1 MSLVTGKISG
11 INSNLLT
18 VVVDGT
24 ITQNEVGY
32 AIKGEERLKSEVIRI
47 QGNKAFLQVFESTK
61 GLKVGDTV
69 EFTGELLSV
78 QLGPGLLQQIY
89 DGLQNPLPQLAEKHG
104 FFLPR
109 GQILEALDSSVKWE
123 FTPSVKVGDKVSAG
137 QYIGS
142 VPETQFTHY
151 IMVPFDVQ
159 GEWTV
164 EEIVGKGDYTVMDK
178 IATIKDQR
186 GATRELKLQFNW
198 PVKLPIQA
206 YKQKLMPTDPL
217 ITKVRI
223 IDTFF
228 PVAKG
233 GTYCVPGPFGAGKTV
248 IQQITSRY
256 ADVDIVIIAACGER
270 AGEIVETM
278 REFPELTDPR
288 TGRSLMERTIIIA
301 NTSSMPV
308 AAREASVYT
317 ATTLGEYYRQMGL
330 GVLLLADS
338 TSRWAQA
345 MRELSGRLEEI
356 PGEEAFPA
364 YLESRIAEFYE
375 RAGLVELLNG
385 EIGSLTIGGTV
396 SPAGGNFEEPVTQ
409 ATLKVVG
416 AFHGLSRD
424 RANARRFPSIHPLD
438 SWSRYDS
445 AVPDKL
451 VEDARQFL
459 FRGSEVHQ
467 MMMVVGEDGTSLE
480 DFIVYLKAEF
490 LDAVYLQQNGFD
502 PVDAATSPERQNYIS
517 QVVNRILGKEF
528 TFNDKE
534 DARAF
539 FYELRQKF
547 IDWNYMEFE
556 SDDFRSQEKDITDL
570 IEG

>member
-164 EEIVGKGDYTVMDK
+164 EEIVGKGDYTVVDK

-186 GATRELKLQFNW
+186 GATQELKLQFNW

-270 AGEIVETM
+270 AGEV
-278 REFPELTDPR
+278 PR
-288 TGRSLMERTIIIA
+288 RRGFRRLA
-301 NTSSMPV
+301 LQ
-308 AAREASVYT
+308 AA
-317 ATTLGEYYRQMGL
+317 Q
-330 GVLLLADS
+330 
-338 TSRWAQA
+338 
-345 MRELSGRLEEI
+345 
-356 PGEEAFPA
+356 
-364 YLESRIAEFYE
+364 RIALPGSRHLAALVGDDFLEYPR
-375 RAGLVELLNG
+375 RA
-385 EIGSLTIGGTV
+385 SHPF
-396 SPAGGNFEEPVTQ
+396 SFRPD
-409 ATLKVVG
+409 
-416 AFHGLSRD
+416 S
-424 RANARRFPSIHPLD
+424 RRFTPP
-438 SWSRYDS
+438 
-445 AVPDKL
+445 
-451 VEDARQFL
+451 
-459 FRGSEVHQ
+459 
-467 MMMVVGEDGTSLE
+467 
-480 DFIVYLKAEF
+480 
-490 LDAVYLQQNGFD
+490 
-502 PVDAATSPERQNYIS
+502 
-517 QVVNRILGKEF
+517 VNRPAKPAAAQRCM
-528 TFNDKE
+528 D
-534 DARAF
+534 
-539 FYELRQKF
+539 Y
-547 IDWNYMEFE
+547 
-556 SDDFRSQEKDITDL
+556 
-570 IEG
+570 